1 MYKRDLFSWSIFV
14 IYIYKNVIKYKFL
27 IFAGYSLHLDNVK
40 KALLQFQIHLEI
52 LGRVEIYLITNISR
66 FPLRKMTFAPFLL
79 YQPVY
84 PINPHKKARIT
95 KLKFP
100 FVVDKTFKFLKLELE
115 FTSI

>member
-40 KALLQFQIHLEI
+40 KALLQLQIHLEI
-52 LGRVEIYLITNISR
+52 LGRVEIYLITNISG
-66 FPLRKMTFAPFLL
+66 FPLRKITFVPFLL

-84 PINPHKKARIT
+84 PINPHKKVRIT

-100 FVVDKTFKFLKLELE
+100 FVVDKT
-115 FTSI
+115 